1 MKDSLILSLTLFAI
15 WLLWS
20 GHFTILLVSFGV
32 LSCLFVVLIS
42 LRMGNVDEEAQLLLL
57 LPRLALYLPW
67 LFKEIALANIDV
79 ARRVL
84 SPRLPISPR
93 LIKVRASQ
101 RGELARVIYANSI
114 TLTPGT
120 VSVDMEGDE
129 ITVHALS
136 KEAADGVLSG
146 EMDRKVTR
154 LIERRRGRGEKGG
167 RR

>member
-20 GHFTILLVSFGV
+20 GHFTTLLVSFGV

-57 LPRLALYLPW
+57 VPRLALYLPW

-84 SPRLPISPR
+84 TPRLPISPR
-93 LIKVRASQ
+93 LIRVRASQ